1 MITDTLTTIENQ
13 FFDGLKAVQEP
24 TVEAARRTADFLSQL
39 PLVDSASALTAQLP
53 AADEI
58 VSRNFGFAQRL
69 LDAQREFAL
78 ELAGITQG
86 TATTAAKPSK
96 KSAS

>member
-1 MITDTLTTIENQ
+1 MISDTLTTIENQ

-39 PLVDSASALTAQLP
+39 PLVDSASALTSQLP

-86 TATTAAKPSK
+86 TATTTAKPSK